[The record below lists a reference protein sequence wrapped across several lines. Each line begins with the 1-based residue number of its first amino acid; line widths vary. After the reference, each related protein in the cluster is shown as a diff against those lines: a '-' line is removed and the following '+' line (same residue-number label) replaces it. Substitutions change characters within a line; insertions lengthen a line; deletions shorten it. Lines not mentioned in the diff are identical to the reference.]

1 MLELYAVVLDVDQ
14 SNCSFTLDFVQTVEQ
29 LVKLC
34 AKVLDLEV
42 VPSFDLLFS
51 SSSSTLSIAGV
62 ACCGGLWC
70 LCI

>member
-14 SNCSFTLDFVQTVEQ
+14 SNCSFTLEFVQTVEQ

-34 AKVLDLEV
+34 AKLLDLEV
-42 VPSFDLLFS
+42 VHSFDLPFS
-51 SSSSTLSIAGV
+51 SSSTFSTGV
-62 ACCGGLWC
+62 ACCSGLRC